1 MKTLTALTPTSQG
14 HSYLATAWQF
24 RELLWFFARRDFL
37 VRYRQTVV
45 GIGWVVVRP
54 LLAMGVFTVLFGMVA
69 KLPSHG
75 LPYPL
80 IVLVGM
86 LPWQYLSA
94 VWTEGVLSV
103 AGNNT
108 LVTKTYFPRILMPLS
123 SGLLN
128 AADLAVNLLFL
139 AAVMA
144 WYQVLPP
151 WQVVLMPI
159 PLLWVMAVAM
169 GGALWFAALM
179 VFYRDV
185 RVVVPVLIQ
194 FGLLATPVA
203 WCVSALPAEL
213 KWWAWLNPLA
223 GPIELL
229 RWCVLPGMVAPG
241 PKALLLS
248 GTVSVLIVWSGYGF
262 FRRSEARFADAI

>member
-1 MKTLTALTPTSQG
+1 MPRLTLITPTSQAG
-14 HSYLATAWQF
+14 DYLATAWAF
-24 RELLWFFARRDFL
+24 RELLWFFARRDFM

-45 GIGWVVVRP
+45 GIGWVVIRP
-54 LLAMGVFTVLFGMVA
+54 LLAMGVFTLLFGTVA

-75 LPYPL
+75 LPYAL

-86 LPWQYLSA
+86 LPWQFLAAVLS
-94 VWTEGVLSV
+94 EGVMSV
-103 AGNNT
+103 AGNSS

-128 AADLAVNLLFL
+128 AADLGVNMVFL

-159 PLLWVMAVAM
+159 PLLWMMAVAL
-169 GGALWFAALM
+169 GSALWLAALM

-185 RVVVPVLIQ
+185 RAVVPVVLQ
-194 FGLLATPVA
+194 FGMLVTPVA
-203 WCVSALPAEL
+203 WCVSALPPEL
-213 KWWAWLNPLA
+213 KWWVWLNPLA
-223 GPIELL
+223 GPVELL
-229 RWCVLPGMVAPG
+229 RWCVLPGMVMPG

-248 GTVSVLIVWSGYGF
+248 GVVSVAIVWSGYAF
-262 FRRSEARFADAI
+262 FRRSEARFADVV